1 MGLNGNGAQRKMPEG
16 KFMLM
21 RQGIQMGLNGN
32 SAQRKMPEGKFMLM
46 RQGDT
51 NVVEWY
57 FSTKEHA

>member
-1 MGLNGNGAQRKMPEG
+1 MGSNGNSAQRKMPEG

-32 SAQRKMPEGKFMLM
+32 SAQRNMRKGKFMLM

-51 NVVEWY
+51 NEVEW
-57 FSTKEHA
+57 